1 MKFYQKVFLLVLLS
15 SSFLSAQDSFE
26 DFKKQD
32 MADFK
37 KFLAEEDK
45 AFADFLKNDW
55 KDFQSSLGIKADPKP
70 KPKVLPKAKEVK
82 PVVDKTKR
90 IEPLPPVPKTLP
102 PPPPPPKVPVVQGK
116 NVLKFNSFGKNLTA
130 EIDKDVKLT
139 IASPINNQEISKSWE
154 SLAQSN
160 YKGTLKDFTVL
171 KNDLHLNDWGYLILL
186 HSAAVSAFPRSV
198 NKQNLFIW
206 FYLIKSG
213 YKAKVAYA
221 GNDILLLVPNKDMIY
236 ETRFVTVDKEKYYLI
251 SFNHSLPDINRL
263 YTYKGS
269 YKGRLDLINMEI
281 SSVPTITNRVLKKT
295 IRFSYQEQPYAFE
308 VEYSSDIVNYFK
320 QYPQTDIRI
329 YFNAPVSSYAS
340 YSLLAALEKHL
351 RGKTELQAVNFLLRF
366 VQTAFKYETDDEQ
379 FGREK
384 YLIPEETI
392 FYPASDCEDRSIL
405 FSYLVRN
412 LLHLDVVAL
421 DYPGHLATAVRF
433 NGNIEGDVVN
443 YAGKKYVICDPTYIN
458 ADAGMCM
465 PQFKNVNPK
474 VIKI

>member
-1 MKFYQKVFLLVLLS
+1 MKLYMTTFILLLFLISLS
-15 SSFLSAQDSFE
+15 SAQDSFE
-26 DFKKQD
+26 DFKRQD
-32 MADFK
+32 KAAFN
-37 KFLAEEDK
+37 KFIEEDDK

-55 KDFQSSLGIKADPKP
+55 KAFQSSLGIKADPTP
-70 KPKVLPKAKEVK
+70 KPKVLPKAKEIK
-82 PVVDKTKR
+82 PIVDKTEK
-90 IEPLPPVPKTLP
+90 IKNLPPVKQIP
-102 PPPPPPKVPVVQGK
+102 PPPAPKVPVVQTK
-116 NVLKFNSFGKNLTA
+116 NVLKFNSFGKNLSIG
-130 EIDKDVKLT
+130 IDKSLKL
-139 IASPINNQEISKSWE
+139 EISLPVTNEQISKNWE
-154 SLAQSN
+154 SLAGSN
-160 YKGTLKDFTVL
+160 YKTTLTDLSAL
-171 KNDLHLNDWGYLILL
+171 KSALHLNDWGYLVML
-186 HSAAVSAFPRSV
+186 HNAAVSAFPQSL

-221 GNDILLLVPNKDMIY
+221 GNNILLLVPNKEMIY
-236 ETRFVTVDKEKYYLI
+236 QTRFVTVDNEKYYLI
-251 SFNHSLPDINRL
+251 SFNRTLPNYKSL

-269 YKGRLDLINMEI
+269 YKGRLELIDLKV

-295 IRFSYQEQPYAFE
+295 VRFTYQGQPYEFQ
-308 VEYSSDIVNYFK
+308 VEYSGDMVNYFK

-329 YFNAPVSSYAS
+329 YFNAPVSSYAA

-351 RGKTELQAVNFLLRF
+351 QGKTELEAVNFLLRF
-366 VQTAFKYETDDEQ
+366 VQTAFKYETDDQQ

-384 YLIPEETI
+384 YLLPEETL

-405 FSYLVRN
+405 FSYLVRK
-412 LLHLDVVAL
+412 LLNLDVIAL

-433 NGNIEGDVVN
+433 NGNIAGDVVN

-465 PQFKNVNPK
+465 PQFKNINPK

>member
-1 MKFYQKVFLLVLLS
+1 MNSYSKTFLLILFLAS
-15 SSFLSAQDSFE
+15 SVFAQDSFE

-32 MADFK
+32 MANFK

-55 KDFQSSLGIKADPKP
+55 KDFQSSLGIKADSKP
-70 KPKVLPKAKEVK
+70 KPKVIPKAKKIK
-82 PVVDKTKR
+82 PVVDKTRK

-102 PPPPPPKVPVVQGK
+102 QAPSPPKVPVVQGK
-116 NVLKFNSFGKNLTA
+116 NVLKFNSFGKNLTV
-130 EIDKDVKLT
+130 EIDKDVKLNIT
-139 IASPINNQEISKSWE
+139 SPINNQEISKSWE

-160 YKGTLKDFTVL
+160 YKVTLKNFTAL

-186 HSAAVSAFPRSV
+186 HSAAVSAYSQSV

-221 GNDILLLVPNKDMIY
+221 GNNILLLVPNKDMIY
-236 ETRFVTVDKEKYYLI
+236 ETRFVTVDNEKYYLI
-251 SFNHSLPDINRL
+251 SFNNNLPAISSLF
-263 YTYKGS
+263 TYKGA
-269 YKGRLDLINMEI
+269 YKGRLDLINMKI
-281 SSVPTITNRVLKKT
+281 SAVPTITNRVLKKT
-295 IRFSYQEQPYAFE
+295 IRFSYQGQPYEFE
-308 VEYSSDIVNYFK
+308 IEYSSDIVNYFK

-351 RGKTELQAVNFLLRF
+351 QGKTELQAVNFLLRF

-405 FSYLVRN
+405 FSYLVRE
-412 LLHLDVVAL
+412 LLNLDVVAL

-433 NGNIEGDVVN
+433 NGNIEGDVVI

-465 PQFKNVNPK
+465 PQFKNINPK